1 MRKLKEQE
9 HPHMT
14 KQPAYPATWEGTL
27 ANKLHELPHIKPVKT
42 RLSLNDRTSYFHFVL
57 AVYV

>member
-27 ANKLHELPHIKPVKT
+27 ANKLHELPHIKPVKPDS
-42 RLSLNDRTSYFHFVL
+42 R
-57 AVYV
+57 